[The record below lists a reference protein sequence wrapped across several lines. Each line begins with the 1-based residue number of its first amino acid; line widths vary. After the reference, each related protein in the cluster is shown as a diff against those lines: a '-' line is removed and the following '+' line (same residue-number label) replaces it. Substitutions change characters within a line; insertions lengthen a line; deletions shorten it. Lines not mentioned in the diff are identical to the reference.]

1 MPLGSPR
8 SDCRG
13 RKGMLFSGISTMP
26 VLLSTANLHSVHW
39 KISRRKRHTDGKGGR
54 MTEHVIRR

>member
-13 RKGMLFSGISTMP
+13 RKGMLFSGTSTMP
-26 VLLSTANLHSVHW
+26 VLLSTSKPSLCSLEDQQEEEAHRW
-39 KISRRKRHTDGKGGR
+39 
-54 MTEHVIRR
+54 